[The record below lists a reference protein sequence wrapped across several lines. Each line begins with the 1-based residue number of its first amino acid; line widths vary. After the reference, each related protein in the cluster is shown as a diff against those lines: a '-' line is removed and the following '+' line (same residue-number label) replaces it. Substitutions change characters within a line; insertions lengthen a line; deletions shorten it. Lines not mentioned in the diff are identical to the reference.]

1 MSGSEFNSKDHVM
14 SVINHSVV
22 VGHELPTVS
31 RKYRLEDFKRGS
43 EKTIHTDYQAA
54 AKEGLPAPVAIG
66 PQVAALTFRQMR
78 LCFGMGWMA
87 GGRHDLTFRK
97 PVFVTDFCVA
107 RGVVTKTGREG
118 DKLRVHCDVW
128 IENQN
133 KDKVIV
139 GTASA
144 LLPVPDRGV

>member
-1 MSGSEFNSKDHVM
+1 MPVIDGSVA
-14 SVINHSVV
+14 
-22 VGHELPTVS
+22 VGHELPTVA
-31 RKYRLEDFKRGS
+31 RKYRLEDFKRGN
-43 EKTIHTDYQAA
+43 EKTIHTDYEAA
-54 AKEGLPAPVAIG
+54 AREGLPAPVAIG

-78 LCFGMGWMA
+78 LCFGMGWMV

-107 RGVVTKTGREG
+107 RGVVTQTEREG
-118 DKLRVHCDVW
+118 DRLRVHCDVW
-128 IENQN
+128 VENQK

-144 LLPVPDRGV
+144 LVAATD

>member
-1 MSGSEFNSKDHVM
+1 M
-14 SVINHSVV
+14 SVLDRNVTA
-22 VGHELPTVS
+22 GYELPTVA
-31 RKYRLEDFKRGS
+31 KKFRLEDFKRAD
-43 EKTIHTDYQAA
+43 EKTIHTDYEAA

-66 PQVAALTFRQMR
+66 PQVAALTFRQLR
-78 LCFGMGWMA
+78 LCFGMGWIV

-107 RGVVTKTGREG
+107 RGVVTKTEQEG

-128 IENQN
+128 VENQK

-139 GTASA
+139 GTASG
-144 LLPVPDRGV
+144 LVPLAKEGR

>member
-1 MSGSEFNSKDHVM
+1 MP
-14 SVINHSVV
+14 VITPSVV
-22 VGHELPTVS
+22 AGHVLPAVS
-31 RKYRLEDFKRGS
+31 RKFRLEDFKRGN
-43 EKTIHTDYQAA
+43 EKTIHTDHEAA

-78 LCFGMGWMA
+78 LCFGMGWMV

-107 RGVVTKTGREG
+107 RGVVTKTEREG
-118 DKLRVHCDVW
+118 DRLRVHCDVW

-133 KDKVIV
+133 QDKVIA

-144 LLPVPDRGV
+144 LVALADAGG

>member
-1 MSGSEFNSKDHVM
+1 MP
-14 SVINHSVV
+14 VITRSVV
-22 VGHELPTVS
+22 AGHELPTVS
-31 RKYRLEDFKRGS
+31 RQYRLEDFKRGD
-43 EKTIHTDYQAA
+43 EKTIHTDYGAA

-78 LCFGMGWMA
+78 LCFGMGWMV

-107 RGVVTKTGREG
+107 RGVVTSIEPAG
-118 DKLRVHCDVW
+118 DKVRVHCDVW
-128 IENQN
+128 IENQKN
-133 KDKVIV
+133 DKVIA

-144 LLPVPDRGV
+144 LVPLTD